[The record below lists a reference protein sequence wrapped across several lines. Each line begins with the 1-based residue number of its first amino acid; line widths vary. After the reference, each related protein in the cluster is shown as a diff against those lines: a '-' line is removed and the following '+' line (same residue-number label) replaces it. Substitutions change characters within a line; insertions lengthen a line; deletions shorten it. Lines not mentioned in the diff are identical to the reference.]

1 MEISEGDKR
10 GIFWVHCDPCSTLS
24 QSSYLFVP
32 QHVQLGMTLNYAEK
46 MRAEALIPW
55 QTLIRKLVSKFA
67 MPLRTLG
74 FNDQQD
80 AGFSLDCSIPTDD
93 PRLATIH
100 QMLHHHHGSTDHLVQ
115 GHCATR
121 PSMEEVGA
129 TTTYKLLVDML
140 TMHPNCLKA
149 VTHGPAA
156 IAPIDLVMMVL
167 LVFEFQDKLL
177 ASHLA
182 DVLHA
187 LRMEARDKTK
197 DLVWKS
203 KHMGY
208 YLVFLDRLERLG
220 GAGFPSSGRVK
231 VPRVR
236 LPSYPCWRPRPCEQ
250 A

>member
-1 MEISEGDKR
+1 MEISEGNKP
-10 GIFWVHCDPCSTLS
+10 GIFRVRCDPCSTLS

-32 QHVQLGMTLNYAEK
+32 QHVQLGMTLNYAKK
-46 MRAEALIPW
+46 MRAEAPILQ
-55 QTLIRKLVSKFA
+55 QTLIHELVSKFA

-80 AGFSLDCSIPTDD
+80 TGFSLDHSIPTDD
-93 PRLATIH
+93 PRLATIY
-100 QMLHHHHGSTDHLVQ
+100 QTLHHHHGSTDHLVQ
-115 GHCATR
+115 GHRAAQ

-129 TTTYKLLVDML
+129 TTTYKLLVDTL
-140 TMHPNCLKA
+140 TTHLNCLKA
-149 VTHGPAA
+149 VTHSPTA
-156 IAPIDLVMMVL
+156 IAPINLVMMVL

-182 DVLHA
+182 DALHA
-187 LRMEARDKTK
+187 LCTEARDKTK

-208 YLVFLDRLERLG
+208 YLVFLDQLERLG
-220 GAGFPSSGRVK
+220 GAGFLSSGQVK
-231 VPRVR
+231 VLRVR
-236 LPSYPCWRPRPCEQ
+236 LPLHPCRRPRLCEQ